1 MGRSLPR
8 RGYRPSAGA
17 RILGRLGKE
26 LMSYRNL
33 SNLDRL
39 IRILLGAFMLAAGW
53 SGLGPGV
60 WGIALKVFG
69 WVPLITGL
77 IGWCP
82 VYALLGIRTRR
93 AESQH

>member
-1 MGRSLPR
+1 MLDELEKKNMG
-8 RGYRPSAGA
+8 YQNA
-17 RILGRLGKE
+17 
-26 LMSYRNL
+26 

-39 IRILLGAFMLAAGW
+39 VRILLGLFMLAAGW
-53 SGLGPGV
+53 SGFVPGV

-69 WVPLITGL
+69 WVPLATGL

-93 AESQH
+93 AESRR